1 MTWLEQ
7 NYSLNSKLQKSSCK
21 IVVSRIA
28 DKQGT
33 LLMIE
38 VTAKSGAL
46 GRLKDTNRRK
56 FSNLWAQVKM

>member
-7 NYSLNSKLQKSSCK
+7 NYSLNSKLQKSSYK
-21 IVVSRIA
+21 IVVSCIA

-46 GRLKDTNRRK
+46 GRL
-56 FSNLWAQVKM
+56 

>member
-7 NYSLNSKLQKSSCK
+7 NYSLNSKLQKSSYK

-46 GRLKDTNRRK
+46 ERL
-56 FSNLWAQVKM
+56 